1 MVRRRTLNA
10 SLLDR
15 WLFAPQRA
23 THLALVRIAVSC
35 YALGWLL
42 VTSNELIDLGRL
54 DPARFDPVGVVAA
67 AGISPA
73 STTAIAV
80 WVVTTGASGVAFA
93 LGGRTRLSGPLF
105 AAGLLWL
112 TTYQNSWSKLLHTE
126 NLLVIHVLV
135 LAVSPCADAF
145 AIGRRNS
152 TTPAWSPRYGWPL
165 RALAVA
171 TVLSYVIAGIT
182 KLRHAGLDWVD
193 PDNLRNWVAYDL
205 VRKELFGDP
214 YLPLAVPL
222 LRHAWLFAPIAV
234 ATLVIE
240 LGSPV
245 ALASRRAAITW
256 SAAAWSFHLSVLAL
270 MSVAF
275 PYQLLGIAYL
285 PGVLSASR
293 RSEPSGSD
301 GALGRQQRHA
311 DRAGVGPELCLHN
324 AQAPGVL
331 RLDPG
336 PHLRHGC
343 IQVVVPQPEPSAH
356 DEELRIE
363 GVDQPRQRSSEIA
376 GPVAYEPGDLGPGED
391 LLG

>member
-10 SLLDR
+10 TRVDR

-23 THLALVRIAVSC
+23 TQLAVVRIAVSC

-42 VTSNELIDLGRL
+42 ITSNELIDLGRL
-54 DPARFDPVGVVAA
+54 DPTRFDPVGVVAV

-73 STTAIAV
+73 STTTIAGWLV
-80 WVVTTGASGVAFA
+80 ATVVSGGAFA
-93 LGGRTRLSGPLF
+93 LGWRTRVSGPLF
-105 AAGLLWL
+105 AVGLLWL
-112 TTYQNSWSKLLHTE
+112 TTYQNSWSTLLHSE

-135 LAVSPCADAF
+135 LAVSPCADAL
-145 AIGRRNS
+145 AIGRRSSS
-152 TTPAWSPRYGWPL
+152 TAAWSPRYGWPL

-171 TVLSYVIAGIT
+171 TVLSYVIAGVT
-182 KLRHAGLDWVD
+182 KLRNAGLGWFA

-234 ATLVIE
+234 ITLLIE
-240 LGSPV
+240 LGAPV

-256 SAAAWSFHLSVLAL
+256 SAAAWSFHLGVLAL

-275 PYQLLGIAYL
+275 PYQLFGIAYL

-293 RSEPSGSD
+293 HVPS
-301 GALGRQQRHA
+301 
-311 DRAGVGPELCLHN
+311 DRAGHSG
-324 AQAPGVL
+324 GS
-331 RLDPG
+331 G
-336 PHLRHGC
+336 
-343 IQVVVPQPEPSAH
+343 VVVEPARPAHLSVQSAAQPQV
-356 DEELRIE
+356 DLR
-363 GVDQPRQRSSEIA
+363 
-376 GPVAYEPGDLGPGED
+376 
-391 LLG
+391 